1 MTRIQVEGKFVAASN
16 YGPKAEIDAS
26 YLFEGD
32 KELPIQAQKI
42 TDMRH

>member
-1 MTRIQVEGKFVAASN
+1 MTRTQIEGKFVAASN
-16 YGPKAEIDAS
+16 YGPEAEIDAS